1 LQIHLLIPFSYF
13 RYKLEGHT
21 IDEAMIN
28 FPDKEK
34 LIGHNKLHY
43 DSLLWSVDF
52 SSDGKMLAS
61 TGTDS
66 KVFVWDVETGEKR
79 FNFSIPNDGS
89 AVCFVETPQGRRLAA
104 ASAPHMTV
112 TLFDVGDNPQTIAV
126 LGGHSGW
133 VMGIAFSSDG
143 SRLTSASRD
152 KTIRVWDIRAAEK
165 LKEIRFHSERCWCVA
180 YSDDGR
186 WLASASDDFKV
197 GILSLINRNV
207 CFGIE

>member
-1 LQIHLLIPFSYF
+1 MRTNQPIFF
-13 RYKLEGHT
+13 RLKLEGHT

-34 LIGHNKLHY
+34 LQGHEELHY

-66 KVFVWDVETGEKR
+66 NVFIWDVETGER
-79 FNFSIPNDGS
+79 RYCFSIPNDGS
-89 AVCFVETPQGRRLAA
+89 AVCFVDTPQGRRLAA

-112 TLFDVGDNPQTIAV
+112 TLFDVGENPQTIAV
-126 LGGHSGW
+126 LGGHSHW
-133 VMGIAFSSDG
+133 VMAIAFSSDG

-152 KTIRVWDIRAAEK
+152 KTIRVWDTKAAEK

-180 YSDDGR
+180 YSGDGR

-197 GILSLINRNV
+197 SSWLVSNNCEG
-207 CFGIE
+207 G